1 MAPTAPSLVSVFDV
15 EPRFIGGTETYAR
28 ELSRQLGLHGWR
40 SVLCFVTAPT
50 AEVRRFLDL
59 PNVSIE
65 LLHQDV
71 TRFNVRVMARLARIL
86 RRYRPRIAHFHY
98 VDLLSLYPWV
108 TRLASGADVFFT
120 DHGSRP
126 EGHRSERASLP
137 RRGLARVINWPVTK
151 VICVSDYGYRTLV
164 NRGLFPADRC
174 QRIYNGVD
182 LSRVV
187 ESPDRAAAF
196 RRRFSIPEGRTVI
209 TQVSWI
215 IPEKGVP
222 DLLRAARLL
231 LAEYPASHFVIVG
244 EGAFRDEYMAAGRE
258 LGLEGHLTWTGLI
271 EDPFTAGVYDATD
284 ILCQASRWGEVFG
297 WVIAEAM
304 AYGRPVVG
312 SRVGGIPEVV
322 SEQESGY
329 LIDRGDVRQL
339 TEKLL
344 RLLAEPGR
352 RRAMGAAGRE
362 KVAAMFDLQKNV
374 ARLLEA
380 YGISPSTPSPDL
392 LRHPQQMNRRDVLKG
407 GVE

>member
-1 MAPTAPSLVSVFDV
+1 MASTAPSIVSVFDV

-28 ELSRQLGLHGWR
+28 ELSRQLGRQGWR

-50 AEVRRFLDL
+50 EEVRRFLDL

-65 LLHQDV
+65 LLHRDV
-71 TRFNVRVMARLARIL
+71 TRFDVRVMARVAGIL
-86 RRYRPRIAHFHY
+86 HRYKPRIAHFHY

-126 EGHRSERASLP
+126 EGHRSERASMT
-137 RRGLARVINWPVTK
+137 RRYLARGINWPVTR
-151 VICVSDYGYRTLV
+151 VICVSDYGYRSLV
-164 NRGLFPADRC
+164 DRGLFPVARC

-182 LSRVV
+182 LGRVV
-187 ESPDRAAAF
+187 ESRERAAAF

-215 IPEKGVP
+215 IPEKGVL
-222 DLLRAARLL
+222 DFLQAAKLVV
-231 LAEYPASHFVIVG
+231 AEQPASHFVVVG
-244 EGAFRDEYMAAGRE
+244 EGAFRDEYMAQGGA
-258 LGLEGHLTWTGLI
+258 LGLDGHLTWTGLL

-312 SRVGGIPEVV
+312 TRVGGIPEVV
-322 SEQESGY
+322 SEQESG
-329 LIDRGDVRQL
+329 LLVDRGDM
-339 TEKLL
+339 EA
-344 RLLAEPGR
+344 LAQNVIALIDDPGR
-352 RRAMGAAGRE
+352 RITMGKAGRE
-362 KVAAMFDLQKNV
+362 KVQTLFDLQKNV
-374 ARLLEA
+374 TQLLEA
-380 YGISPSTPSPDL
+380 YGLGRGLPLEERS
-392 LRHPQQMNRRDVLKG
+392 R
-407 GVE
+407 

>member
-28 ELSRQLGLHGWR
+28 ELSQQLDRHGWR

-50 AEVRRFLDL
+50 EEVRRFLDL

-71 TRFNVRVMARLARIL
+71 TRFNVRVMARVARIL
-86 RRYRPRIAHFHY
+86 RRHKPRIVHFHY

-137 RRGLARVINWPVTK
+137 RRGLARVINWPVTR
-151 VICVSDYGYRTLV
+151 VICVSDYGYRSLV
-164 NRGLFPADRC
+164 DRGLFPEGRC

-187 ESPDRAAAF
+187 ESRERAAAF
-196 RRRFSIPEGRTVI
+196 RRRFSVPEGRIVI

-215 IPEKGVP
+215 IPEKGIL
-222 DLLRAARLL
+222 DLLHSAQRVIAAH
-231 LAEYPASHFVIVG
+231 PASHFVIVG
-244 EGAFRDEYMAAGRE
+244 EGGFRDEFMAKGRE
-258 LGLEGHLTWTGLI
+258 LGLDGHLTWTGLV

-304 AYGRPVVG
+304 AYGRPVVAT
-312 SRVGGIPEVV
+312 RVGGIPEVV
-322 SEQESGY
+322 SERESGL
-329 LIDRGDVRQL
+329 LIDRGDVMAL
-339 TEKLL
+339 TEN
-344 RLLAEPGR
+344 LLALIDDPGR
-352 RRAMGAAGRE
+352 RIAMGKAGRE
-362 KVAAMFDLQKNV
+362 KVQMLFDLQKNV
-374 ARLLEA
+374 TQLLLDS
-380 YGISPSTPSPDL
+380 YGVG
-392 LRHPQQMNRRDVLKG
+392 QAVAERRR
-407 GVE
+407 

>member
-1 MAPTAPSLVSVFDV
+1 MAPVAPSIVSVFDV
-15 EPRFIGGTETYAR
+15 EPRSRGGTETYAR
-28 ELSRQLGLHGWR
+28 ELSRQLDRHGWR

-50 AEVRRFLDL
+50 EEVRRFLDL

-71 TRFNVRVMARLARIL
+71 TRFNFRVMARVARIL
-86 RRYRPRIAHFHY
+86 RRYKPRIAHFHY

-108 TRLASGADVFFT
+108 ARVASGAEVFFT

-137 RRGLARVINWPVTK
+137 RRGLARVINWPVTR
-151 VICVSDYGYRTLV
+151 VICVSDYGYRSLV
-164 NRGLFPADRC
+164 DRGLFPEGRC

-187 ESPDRAAAF
+187 ESRERAAAF

-215 IPEKGVP
+215 IPEKGIL
-222 DLLRAARLL
+222 DLLRAAQRVVS
-231 LAEYPASHFVIVG
+231 EHPASHFVIVG
-244 EGAFRDEYMAAGRE
+244 EGAFRDEYMAKGRE
-258 LGLEGHLTWTGLI
+258 LGLDGHLTWTGLI

-304 AYGRPVVG
+304 AYGRPVIAT
-312 SRVGGIPEVV
+312 RVGGIPEVV
-322 SEQESGY
+322 SERESGL
-329 LIDRGDVRQL
+329 LIDRGDVTAL
-339 TEKLL
+339 TENVVALMDD
-344 RLLAEPGR
+344 PGR
-352 RRAMGAAGRE
+352 RIAMGKVGRE
-362 KVAAMFDLQKNV
+362 KVQTLFDLEKNV
-374 ARLLEA
+374 TQLLES
-380 YGISPSTPSPDL
+380 YGL
-392 LRHPQQMNRRDVLKG
+392 LRAPAL
-407 GVE
+407 VERSR